1 MIAKPTQ
8 PAAPEITAEIDRP
21 LINVEGGSVRH
32 LVVTVRAPELEP
44 VAAAERQPLNIGLV
58 IDASGSMQGPP
69 LEAAKQATLDLV
81 AKLTATD
88 HMSLVSFAEEA
99 VRHVSATPLT
109 PRGRA
114 AVEKQVR
121 GLATRGSTNLFDGW
135 LDGCHAVAERQATC
149 RSPERHHVVLL
160 SDGHANQGIVCP
172 EALARHAGELRARGI
187 VTSTVG
193 IGADYSP
200 RQLQAIAEAGGG
212 RMHDAELPHEIARIM
227 MAELTDT
234 LATTVENLHV
244 CLRLPAGVKAET
256 YGTAPC
262 TPAADGCDVFVGSLI
277 GGATR
282 QVVVKLRLPEGA
294 AGSTLEVGVAA
305 RWNAAGSDGEDR
317 RELPAVE
324 LRFAAGRACLDQPR
338 RRELVKAVAEQWIAD
353 IYHRA
358 TQLNQD
364 GAERA
369 AAELVE
375 RELAYLREYCAG
387 VDEVTA
393 EIDSL
398 EQFAHTVTDRLSVGT
413 SKEMLLMSY
422 KTSRGETDRRGR
434 GQSSYFRLLEE
445 ERRARRNRRGGSHQ
459 P

>member
-1 MIAKPTQ
+1 
-8 PAAPEITAEIDRP
+8 
-21 LINVEGGSVRH
+21 
-32 LVVTVRAPELEP
+32 
-44 VAAAERQPLNIGLV
+44 VAAAERQPLDIGLV

-69 LEAAKQATLDLV
+69 LEAAKQATLELL
-81 AKLTATD
+81 ATLAPTD
-88 HMSLVSFAEEA
+88 HMSLVSFADEA
-99 VRHVSATPLT
+99 VRHVSATLLT

-121 GLATRGSTNLFDGW
+121 GLATRGCTNLFDGW
-135 LDGCHAVAERQATC
+135 REGCQAVAERQATC

-160 SDGHANQGIVCP
+160 SDGHANRGIVCP
-172 EALARHAGELRARGI
+172 EELARHAGELRARGI

-244 CLRLPAGVKAET
+244 SLRLPAGVKAEP
-256 YGTAPC
+256 YGSAPC
-262 TPAADGCDVFVGSLI
+262 TLEPDGCDVFVGSLI
-277 GGATR
+277 GGTTR

-294 AGSTLEVGVAA
+294 AGGTLEVGVAA
-305 RWNAAGSDGEDR
+305 RWNAAGSDVEDR

-324 LRFAAGRACLDQPR
+324 LRFAAGRTCLDQPR
-338 RRELVKAVAEQWIAD
+338 RREMVKVVAEQWIAG

-358 TQLNQD
+358 MLLNQD

-369 AAELVE
+369 AAELVD

-398 EQFAHTVTDRLSVGT
+398 EQFAHSVAARFSAGT

-422 KTSRGETDRRGR
+422 KTSRGEADRRGR
-434 GQSSYFRLLEE
+434 GKTSYAMLLDEE
-445 ERRARRNRRGGSHQ
+445 QQARRGRRGGSHR

>member
-1 MIAKPTQ
+1 
-8 PAAPEITAEIDRP
+8 
-21 LINVEGGSVRH
+21 
-32 LVVTVRAPELEP
+32 
-44 VAAAERQPLNIGLV
+44 
-58 IDASGSMQGPP
+58 
-69 LEAAKQATLDLV
+69 
-81 AKLTATD
+81 
-88 HMSLVSFAEEA
+88 
-99 VRHVSATPLT
+99 
-109 PRGRA
+109 
-114 AVEKQVR
+114 
-121 GLATRGSTNLFDGW
+121 
-135 LDGCHAVAERQATC
+135 
-149 RSPERHHVVLL
+149 
-160 SDGHANQGIVCP
+160 
-172 EALARHAGELRARGI
+172 
-187 VTSTVG
+187 
-193 IGADYSP
+193 
-200 RQLQAIAEAGGG
+200 
-212 RMHDAELPHEIARIM
+212 
-227 MAELTDT
+227 
-234 LATTVENLHV
+234 
-244 CLRLPAGVKAET
+244 
-256 YGTAPC
+256 
-262 TPAADGCDVFVGSLI
+262 
-277 GGATR
+277 
-282 QVVVKLRLPEGA
+282 
-294 AGSTLEVGVAA
+294 VGVAA